1 MIKTWK
7 KQGLTLRKEIIF
19 AIQNILI
26 SSINFGIIIAFSK
39 LLSIVDRK
47 IWATCI
53 TTSNT
58 SLGKFNKIW
67 DNTCFN
73 TLADT
78 NKTDGNKKGTNQC
91 SLNMWKKSITV
102 LELTEGSMNLF

>member
-1 MIKTWK
+1 MTGKSGQPVSQPPIPVS
-7 KQGLTLRKEIIF
+7 E
-19 AIQNILI
+19 
-26 SSINFGIIIAFSK
+26 SS
-39 LLSIVDRK
+39 
-47 IWATCI
+47 
-53 TTSNT
+53 
-58 SLGKFNKIW
+58 NKIW

-78 NKTDGNKKGTNQC
+78 NKTDGNKKETNQC